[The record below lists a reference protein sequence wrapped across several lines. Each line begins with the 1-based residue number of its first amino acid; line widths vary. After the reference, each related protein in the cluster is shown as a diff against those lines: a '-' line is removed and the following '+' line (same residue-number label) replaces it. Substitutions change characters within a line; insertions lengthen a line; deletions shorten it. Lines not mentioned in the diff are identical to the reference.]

1 MIYCNTSKNFFS
13 FKKLLKLLSVILSIF
28 GFLFLVRIITFY
40 IFEPNITLS
49 RSIGQ
54 CEAELKNDVLNLS
67 FCFSANWEEQCIIEE
82 ILVFFPKHITPVIPS
97 IYLIDAHVGRQ
108 KIELFE
114 GEILINNPY
123 NIFNGKNLT
132 EIGLNPFIF
141 RIVPIAYSKLQ
152 GNAEVTF
159 WLEGNTTAPINEFE
173 IILLFVVRKDLLELD
188 WKRFFVD
195 QGPWLIERK
204 KIIQVNFPTS
214 DTTH

>member
-1 MIYCNTSKNFFS
+1 MVDRNTFKNFS
-13 FKKLLKLLSVILSIF
+13 HLKKLLKLLLFIFSII

-40 IFEPNITLS
+40 TLKPNVTLS

-67 FCFSANWEEQCIIEE
+67 FGFSANWDEQCIIEE
-82 ILVFFPKHITPVIPS
+82 ILVYFPKYIEPVIPS
-97 IYLIDAHVGRQ
+97 IYEIDAHVGRQ

-152 GNAEVTF
+152 GNTEVTF
-159 WLEGNTTAPINEFE
+159 WLEGNTAAPINEFE
-173 IILLFVVRKDLLELD
+173 VILLFVVRKDLLELG

-195 QGPWLIERK
+195 QGPWLIKRK
-204 KIIQVNFPTS
+204 KIIQVNFPANY
-214 DTTH
+214 TTH